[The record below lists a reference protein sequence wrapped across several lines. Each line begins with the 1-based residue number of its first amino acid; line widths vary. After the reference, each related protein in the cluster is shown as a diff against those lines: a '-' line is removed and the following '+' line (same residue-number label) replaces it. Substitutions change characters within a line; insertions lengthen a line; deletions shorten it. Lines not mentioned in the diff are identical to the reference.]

1 MDATSDRV
9 YLKDVLGQMA
19 LEELTHAR
27 ILLVD
32 DDEDNLALLD
42 SALKRAGARHTA
54 SVSDPFAAAAVYREF
69 RPDVV
74 LLDYAMPNM
83 NGLEAARLISASMP
97 QCGLILFTM
106 FASHEL
112 STLAQAAGV
121 HTVVSKE
128 IGGVHALVEAIEKI
142 TSEAA

>member
-1 MDATSDRV
+1 MC
-9 YLKDVLGQMA
+9 LKSHPSWQVCSEAENGRDGVKLG
-19 LEELTHAR
+19 EEL
-27 ILLVD
+27 
-32 DDEDNLALLD
+32 
-42 SALKRAGARHTA
+42 K
-54 SVSDPFAAAAVYREF
+54 
-69 RPDVV
+69 PDIV
-74 LLDYAMPNM
+74 LFDYAMPNM

-106 FASHEL
+106 FASDQL
-112 STLAQAAGV
+112 CTFAQAAGV